1 MPVPVP
7 EGGAEVKK
15 PRIVA
20 FMGIAGSGKTT
31 AATWFSKRYWL
42 YKRFSFAAE
51 VKDIAL
57 IMGWDGKKDEK
68 GRQLLQDIGMAGRR
82 YHKDI
87 WVSKLA
93 KRLEDAKY
101 LVIDD
106 VRFQNE
112 VDAIRANGGIVL
124 RIVRSSLP
132 IMDHPSETELLH
144 IVADQSIVN
153 DGDLTNL
160 YKQIDECFQI
170 AAEAMGVQD
179 GEVERDCS
187 AGLQDGSIY

>member
-1 MPVPVP
+1 M
-7 EGGAEVKK
+7 KK

-31 AATWFSKRYWL
+31 AATWFSKRYWV

-87 WVSKLA
+87 WVSKLG

-160 YKQIDECFQI
+160 YNQIDECFQI

-179 GEVERDCS
+179 GEIERDCS
-187 AGLQDGSIY
+187 AGFQDGSVY

>member
-1 MPVPVP
+1 M
-7 EGGAEVKK
+7 KK

-31 AATWFSKRYWL
+31 AATWFSKRYWV
-42 YKRFSFAAE
+42 YKPFSFAAE
-51 VKDIAL
+51 VKAIAL
-57 IMGWDGKKDEK
+57 TMGWDGKKDEK

-87 WVSKLA
+87 WVSKLK

-112 VDAIRANGGIVL
+112 VDAIRASGGIVL
-124 RIVRSSLP
+124 RVVRSSLP
-132 IMDHPSETELLH
+132 IMDHPSETELLR

-160 YKQIDECFQI
+160 YKQIDECFQF
-170 AAEAMGVQD
+170 ATTAMDLQG
-179 GEVERDCS
+179 GTEERNCS
-187 AGLQDGSIY
+187 TGFSDGSVY

>member
-1 MPVPVP
+1 M
-7 EGGAEVKK
+7 KK

-31 AATWFSKRYWL
+31 AATWFSNRCWL
-42 YKRFSFAAE
+42 YKPFSFAAE
-51 VKDIAL
+51 VKAIAL
-57 IMGWDGKKDEK
+57 LMGWDGKKDEK

-82 YHKDI
+82 YSKDI
-87 WVSKLA
+87 WVSKLE
-93 KRLEDAKY
+93 KRLEAEKY

-112 VDAIRANGGIVL
+112 ADAIRANGGIVL
-124 RIVRSSLP
+124 RVVRSSLP
-132 IMDHPSETELLH
+132 IMDHPSETELAH
-144 IVADQSIVN
+144 IVADQSIIN
-153 DGDLTNL
+153 DGDLKNL

-179 GEVERDCS
+179 GEVERGCS
-187 AGLQDGSIY
+187 AGLQDGSVY

>member
-1 MPVPVP
+1 M
-7 EGGAEVKK
+7 KK

-31 AATWFSKRYWL
+31 AANWFSKHYWL
-42 YKRFSFAAE
+42 YKRFSFAAA
-51 VKDIAL
+51 VKGIAL
-57 IMGWDGKKDEK
+57 TMGWNGEKDEK

-82 YHKDI
+82 YNKDI

-93 KRLEDAKY
+93 KHLEDAKY

-112 VDAIRANGGIVL
+112 ADAIRANGGIVL
-124 RIVRSSLP
+124 RVVRSSLP
-132 IMDHPSETELLH
+132 VMDHPSETELAH
-144 IVADQSIVN
+144 IVADQSIIN

-160 YKQIDECFQI
+160 YKQIDECFQL
-170 AAEAMGVQD
+170 AKTAMDLQSGTD
-179 GEVERDCS
+179 ERDCS

>member
-1 MPVPVP
+1 M
-7 EGGAEVKK
+7 KK

-31 AATWFSKRYWL
+31 AAAWFSKRYWL
-42 YKRFSFAAE
+42 YKPFSFAAE

-87 WVSKLA
+87 WVSKLK

-124 RIVRSSLP
+124 RVVRSSLP

-160 YKQIDECFQI
+160 YKQIDECFQF
-170 AAEAMGVQD
+170 ATTAMDLQG
-179 GEVERDCS
+179 GTEERDCS
-187 AGLQDGSIY
+187 TGFQDGSVY

>member
-1 MPVPVP
+1 MNQI
-7 EGGAEVKK
+7 
-15 PRIVA
+15 RIVA

-31 AATWFSKRYWL
+31 AATWFMQRNSQYRP
-42 YKRFSFAAE
+42 FSFAAE
-51 VKDIAL
+51 VKAIAL

-68 GRQLLQDIGMAGRR
+68 GRQLLQDIGMAGRC
-82 YHKDI
+82 YNKDI

-112 VDAIRANGGIVL
+112 ADAIRANGGIVL
-124 RIVRSSLP
+124 RVVRSSLP
-132 IMDHPSETELLH
+132 IMDHPSETELLR

-160 YKQIDECFQI
+160 YNQINECFQI
-170 AAEAMGVQD
+170 AAEAMGAQD

-187 AGLQDGSIY
+187 AGFQDGSVY